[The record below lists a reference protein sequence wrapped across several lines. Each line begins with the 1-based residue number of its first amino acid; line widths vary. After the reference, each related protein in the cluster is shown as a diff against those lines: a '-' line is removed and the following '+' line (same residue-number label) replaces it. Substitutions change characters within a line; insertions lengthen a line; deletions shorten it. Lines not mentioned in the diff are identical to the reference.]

1 MKAAP
6 DCIPCMLRQV
16 LNTARKVN
24 DDPWLHRKVLNEIMT
39 HLAKADFDRS
49 PAELVSEVERLAQ
62 RPLGTTR
69 PFADDKK
76 SHTASARA
84 LEARLREAIAKAP
97 DPLHAALK
105 VSGGANVLDA
115 SIFGPVDLQAG
126 IERVLKGGFA
136 IDDYL
141 DFQEDLAKAKSVLFL
156 CDSAGE
162 TVADKLL
169 IERLTAAGKT
179 TTYVVRRS
187 AILNDATREDAEA
200 AGIADVAP
208 IADTGSEAM
217 GASLSLASQEFRTR
231 FEEADLVL
239 AKGAANF
246 ETLDGEP
253 KTKYFLV
260 SVKCSVVA
268 RHFGVSVGD
277 AVFIKD

>member
-16 LNTARKVN
+16 LNTARKVT

-62 RPLGTTR
+62 RPLGTTK
-69 PFADDKK
+69 PFAEDKK
-76 SHTASARA
+76 THTASARA
-84 LEARLREAIAKAP
+84 LEARLREAIAAAP

-105 VSGGANVLDA
+105 IAGGANVLDA
-115 SIFGPVDLQAG
+115 NIFGAIDLQAG

-141 DFQEDLAKAKSVLFL
+141 DFKADLDAAKSILFL

-162 TVADKLL
+162 AVADKLL
-169 IERLTAAGKT
+169 IERLAAAGKT
-179 TTYVVRRS
+179 VTYVVRRA

-200 AGIADVAP
+200 AGIGEVAA
-208 IADTGSEAM
+208 IVDTGSETM
-217 GASLSLASQEFRTR
+217 GASLSLSSQDFRAR
-231 FEEADLVL
+231 FEESDLVL

-260 SVKCSVVA
+260 CVKCAVVA
-268 RHFGVSVGD
+268 RHFGVAIGDSV
-277 AVFIKD
+277 FMKD